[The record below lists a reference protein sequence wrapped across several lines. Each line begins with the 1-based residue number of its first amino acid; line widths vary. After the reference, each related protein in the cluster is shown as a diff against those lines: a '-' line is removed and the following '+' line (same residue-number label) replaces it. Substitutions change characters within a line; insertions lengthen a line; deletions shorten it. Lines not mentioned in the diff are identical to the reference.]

1 MAIKRSPDDFR
12 VDEILSGPFTQSIRR
27 EPRPFA
33 LYRLTKQGRSTPEAA
48 GSLARALGVPPGQ
61 VAHAGLKDKHAAT
74 MQHLTAPAREGPE
87 SAAGPGW
94 HAERIGWVDAPITSD
109 AIATNR
115 FRIVVRDLSQEACR
129 RMDDAVQ
136 LLPCPPSCLRAS
148 VPTCLVFANY
158 FGDQRFGSARHGRG
172 FLARHLVR
180 GEFEEALRLAVA
192 TWARKDS
199 RPVKEFKRAVAE
211 GWGRWQ
217 DLAARLKRC
226 PERRAIE
233 HLAREPGDFT
243 GAFAA
248 LPYGDQELAVHAYQS
263 HLWNATARRLVA
275 ARCAGPGP
283 VLAVKDPFG
292 EMLFPAPGNVPADL
306 ADLELPVL
314 GRDSPLAEPWR
325 AAAEETL
332 AEEGLATAMLRIPGL
347 RRPQFGEA
355 PRRLF
360 VRAERFEMTPPEK
373 DDLAPRRLKVA
384 LSFELPR
391 GAYATVLLRAMGQ

>member
-1 MAIKRSPDDFR
+1 MTIKRSPDDFR
-12 VDEILSGPFTQSIRR
+12 VEEILSGPYTQIIRH

-48 GSLARALGVPPGQ
+48 GSLARVLGVPPGQ
-61 VAHAGLKDKHAAT
+61 IGHAGLKDKHAAT
-74 MQHLTAPAREGPE
+74 TQYLTAPALERRE
-87 SAAGPGW
+87 SADGPGW
-94 HAERIGWVDAPITSD
+94 RAEHVDWVDAPITAD
-109 AIATNR
+109 AIAANR
-115 FRIVVRDLSQEACR
+115 FCIVVRDLSQEACR
-129 RMDDAVQ
+129 RMAEGVRLLAPDD
-136 LLPCPPSCLRAS
+136 RGAS
-148 VPTCLVFANY
+148 AAAKCVFVNY

-180 GEFEEALRLAVA
+180 GEFEEALRLALA

-217 DLAARLKRC
+217 DLAAGLKRC
-226 PERRAIE
+226 PDRRAIE
-233 HLAREPGDFT
+233 HLAEAPGDFA

-248 LPYGDQELAVHAYQS
+248 LPYDEQEMAVHAYQS
-263 HLWNATARRLVA
+263 YLWNATARRLVA

-283 VLAVKDPFG
+283 VFAVKDPFG
-292 EMLFPAPGNVPADL
+292 EMLFPAPPNVPADL

-314 GRDSPLAEPWR
+314 GRDSCLAEPWR
-325 AAAEETL
+325 TAAEETL
-332 AEEGLATAMLRIPGL
+332 AEEGLTTEMLRIPGL

-360 VRAERFEMTPPEK
+360 VRAEGFDMTPPEA
-373 DDLAPRRLKVA
+373 DDLAPRWLKVT
-384 LSFELPR
+384 LRFDLPR
-391 GAYATVLLRAMGQ
+391 GAYATVLLRALGQ